1 MLKKINIRD
10 VKLGMYIQ
18 EICGSWMDSP
28 FWRKS
33 FKLTDPTDL
42 KTLTECSIHEVWIDT
57 KKGLDIKSIPV
68 GLSKEESQKEIDL
81 KLQWTAQSTATFIP
95 HVPVH
100 EELEQARRVHG
111 KAKEMVTLIFQEVR
125 MGKVIQIDEITP
137 LIDDIYQSITRN
149 PEAFLSLS
157 RLKNKD
163 NYICLHSVAVC
174 ALMMALGKQMGLD
187 QTLMKDLGMA
197 GLLHDIGKTV
207 IPDDILNK
215 PGRLT
220 DEEFNVVKNH
230 PLLGWQI
237 LKGSEGVCEMALDV
251 CRHHHERINGAGYP
265 DKLSGDALSQ
275 FARMG
280 AVCDVYDAIT
290 SYRCYKVG
298 WSPAVSIRK
307 MTEWQEEYFD
317 KAIFHAFVRTIG
329 IYPSGTL
336 VKLKST
342 RLAVV
347 LEQSEKNLL
356 APIVKVFF
364 STKAN
369 ARLLPNTIDLSQST
383 DSILNT
389 EDPKKWRFN
398 LKELRGI

>member
-1 MLKKINIRD
+1 MLKKINVRD
-10 VKLGMYIQ
+10 VKPGMYIQ
-18 EICGSWMDSP
+18 EFCGSWMDSP
-28 FWRKS
+28 FWKKS

-57 KKGLDIKSIPV
+57 EKGLDIESIPI
-68 GLSKEESQKEIDL
+68 GLNEKSQKEIDL
-81 KLQWTAQSTATFIP
+81 KLQEAAQSTATFISR
-95 HVPVH
+95 VSVH
-100 EELEQARRVHG
+100 EEFEQARKIHG
-111 KAKEMVTLIFQEVR
+111 KAKEAVTLMFQEVR
-125 MGKVIQIDEITP
+125 MGKALQLVEISP

-163 NYICLHSVAVC
+163 NYTYLHSVAVC

-197 GLLHDIGKTV
+197 GLLHDIGKTA

-220 DEEFNVVKNH
+220 EDEFNVVKNH
-230 PLLGWQI
+230 PLRGWQI
-237 LKGSEGVCEMALDV
+237 LQGSEGVCEMVLDV
-251 CRHHHERINGAGYP
+251 CRHHHERVDGAGYP
-265 DKLSGDALSQ
+265 DKLSGDGLSL

-290 SYRCYKVG
+290 SNRCYKVG
-298 WSPAVSIRK
+298 WDPAESILK
-307 MTEWQEEYFD
+307 MTEWQEGHFD
-317 KAIFHAFVRTIG
+317 KTIFQAFVKTIG

-347 LEQSEKNLL
+347 LEQSEKSLL
-356 APIVKVFF
+356 TPIVKVFF

-369 ARLLPNTIDLSQST
+369 APLPPKTIDLSQST
-383 DSILNT
+383 DSILNI